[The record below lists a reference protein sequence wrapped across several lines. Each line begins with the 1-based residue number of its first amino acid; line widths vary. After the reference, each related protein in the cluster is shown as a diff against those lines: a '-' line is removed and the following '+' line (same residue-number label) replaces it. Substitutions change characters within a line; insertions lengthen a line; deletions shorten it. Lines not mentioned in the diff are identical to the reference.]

1 MGVGVWAKRY
11 FASMAEAIKQLNQDI
26 N

>member
-1 MGVGVWAKRY
+1 VGVWVKRY
-11 FASMAEAIKQLNQDI
+11 FASMAEAIKQLNQHI

>member
-1 MGVGVWAKRY
+1 VGVWAKRY